1 MTSLERMRGTRP
13 AAFAVESRH
22 VPFLVALAAGIA
34 IRVVVLVAYRP
45 ALLFPDSFNYLR
57 HASEMRLS
65 PVHPAGYPLFLWPFI
80 NLLGSVHAIAVFQH
94 LLGLGIAVAGYALL
108 VRRGL
113 PHWAATLAML
123 PVLFDPLQLALE
135 QFVLSDLLFE
145 ALLVAACLV
154 LLWRPGRPGIPTMV
168 VTGLLVAA
176 ATLTRGAGE
185 LVLIA
190 FVVAALWLRVSWR
203 RLVAL
208 VLAAV
213 IPLVGYAVAYH
224 HIHGQYSLETAGPRF
239 LYARLAPIV
248 VCREVTLPS
257 YEQPLC
263 PREPL
268 EDRASIDWYMWHGHH
283 AAQYHVQPPAGM
295 TQVQMVRDFDQRV
308 LRAEPRRY
316 AHTVAVQLLKG
327 FSWSRHAH
335 IKGRPAGRWLFH
347 KGYWLLP
354 MLVAHHRVEPGT
366 TAGTSVDRTA
376 ATFLTGYRHRIWT
389 PGPLLVLLLVVSLAA
404 VLGVGRSRRSG
415 DRVAIG
421 LLVATCMVPLLTAVA
436 LNGFSWRYQLPQIPL
451 LPMAGALA
459 AAALIRGSAPGRRP
473 GPLPRIRLVLVLL
486 AAVGAGCVTGLAA
499 VLSGWASTTTA
510 SLAGAAVA
518 VVVAVLLLVSRA
530 WSAWDVVLPGPPP
543 ASGPGTAEHR

>member
-1 MTSLERMRGTRP
+1 
-13 AAFAVESRH
+13 
-22 VPFLVALAAGIA
+22 
-34 IRVVVLVAYRP
+34 VVLVAYRP
-45 ALLFPDSFNYLR
+45 ALLFPDSFNYLH

-65 PVHPAGYPLFLWPFI
+65 PVHPAGYSAFLWPFV
-80 NLLGSVHAIAVFQH
+80 NLLGSVHAIAAVQH

-113 PHWAATLAML
+113 PRWAATLAVV

-135 QFVLSDLLFE
+135 QFVLSDLPFE
-145 ALLVAACLV
+145 VLLVAACVV
-154 LLWRPGRPGIPTMV
+154 LLWRPGRPGVAAMV
-168 VTGLLVAA
+168 ATGLLIAA
-176 ATLTRGAGE
+176 ATLTRGAGT
-185 LVLIA
+185 LVLAA
-190 FVVAALWLRVSWR
+190 FVVGALWLRVSWPR
-203 RLVAL
+203 VVAL

-213 IPLVGYAVAYH
+213 LPLAGYAVAYH
-224 HIHGQYSLETAGPRF
+224 HVHDQYSLETSGPRF

-248 VCREVTLPS
+248 VCREVSLPA

-268 EDRASIDWYMWHGHH
+268 QDRASIDWYMWHGKH
-283 AAQYHVQPPAGM
+283 AAQYHVPPPAGM

-316 AHTVAVQLLKG
+316 AHSVAVQLLKG

-354 MLVAHHRVEPGT
+354 MLIAHHRVAPGT
-366 TAGTSVDRTA
+366 TAGTSADRAA
-376 ATFLTGYRHRIWT
+376 ATFLTAYRHRIWT
-389 PGPLLVLLLVVSLAA
+389 PGPLFGLLLVVSVAA
-404 VLGVGRSRRSG
+404 VLGLGRSRRSG

-421 LLVATCMVPLLTAVA
+421 LLVAACMVPVLTAVA

-459 AAALIRGSAPGRRP
+459 AAALIRGAAPGRRP
-473 GPLPRIRLVLVLL
+473 GPLPRIRIVVVLL
-486 AAVGAGCVTGLAA
+486 VAGGAGCVTGLAA
-499 VLSGWASTTTA
+499 VFSGWATATTA
-510 SLAGAAVA
+510 SVAGAAVA
-518 VVVAVLLLVSRA
+518 VVAAVLLLVSRA

-543 ASGPGTAEHR
+543 TSGGGPAEHR